1 MEVRII
7 TNAYKLYK
15 DARDASW
22 RCLINTGAAEMPI
35 KILKVA
41 AFCGVKVVKDSN
53 AHYLSP
59 GNPAALWLTARGTG
73 R

>member
-22 RCLINTGAAEMPI
+22 RCLINTGAAEEKLDYYVEYGCQM
-35 KILKVA
+35 
-41 AFCGVKVVKDSN
+41 GVKNSDKSQSKANVS
-53 AHYLSP
+53 
-59 GNPAALWLTARGTG
+59 
-73 R
+73 